1 MEDIYPVDYSNST
14 LSDEEMIQREYDA
27 LIYDYE
33 HSNHRKKVEV
43 IQRAFTFAR
52 MAHEGVRRKSGEPY
66 IMHPLAVARI
76 VCREIG
82 LGSTSIVS
90 TLLHDVIED
99 TEYTEEDI
107 EQLFGP
113 KVAQIVLGLTK
124 ISSEILD
131 ERNIESLQAEN
142 FRKLILTMNAD
153 IRVILIK
160 IADRLHNMRTLS
172 SMPEHKKLKI
182 TGETLYIYAPLAHRL
197 GLFAIKTELEELVFK
212 HEHPKAYEDICNQ
225 IIDTE
230 QSRAE
235 LFKQFSTPIHPLLKA
250 RGLDYEMKTRVKSCY
265 SIWKKMQ
272 KKQIPFQEIY
282 DLYAVRI
289 IFEETPG
296 LNVKE
301 TCWGIYT
308 DITGLYRV
316 NNERTRDWVA
326 QPKSN
331 GYRALHFTVMG
342 PTGKWIEVQV
352 RSRKMDEID
361 ERGLAA
367 HWKYKSDGVEE
378 DQEITKFLDQISEL
392 LENPDS
398 SAMDFLDTIK
408 LNLYGDDIMV
418 FTPKGDPITL
428 PHESTPLDF
437 AYALHSTL
445 GQTCIGAKV
454 NHKLV
459 PLSHT
464 LQSGDQVEII
474 SSNNQKPSALWLKY
488 VKTAKAKS
496 KINEFLRTERRKL
509 ISQGEESVINYFEQH
524 DLSVDAGHMDL
535 VAALFGFHKRE
546 DLFYAVG
553 SGTVNLVESLYK
565 RIKSSKS
572 NRFFKSVKEAL
583 IGKQESMPKP
593 TETISQIS
601 EIDYK
606 KPYLLQSDAIKSNY
620 VMADDCNPLPGDE
633 VVAFVI
639 DNQVVVHQ
647 RTCTEAMRLKSST
660 GNKLLSTIWGDQGAT
675 LFTGSIMI
683 EGIDSKGI
691 LNGIVQVITED
702 FLINIAS
709 VQLQTQDGIFGGK
722 VGLEV
727 HSAEQVEQ
735 LCAALKQAP
744 GISNA
749 YRVY

>member
-1 MEDIYPVDYSNST
+1 
-14 LSDEEMIQREYDA
+14 
-27 LIYDYE
+27 
-33 HSNHRKKVEV
+33 
-43 IQRAFTFAR
+43 
-52 MAHEGVRRKSGEPY
+52 
-66 IMHPLAVARI
+66 
-76 VCREIG
+76 
-82 LGSTSIVS
+82 
-90 TLLHDVIED
+90 
-99 TEYTEEDI
+99 
-107 EQLFGP
+107 
-113 KVAQIVLGLTK
+113 
-124 ISSEILD
+124 
-131 ERNIESLQAEN
+131 
-142 FRKLILTMNAD
+142 
-153 IRVILIK
+153 
-160 IADRLHNMRTLS
+160 
-172 SMPEHKKLKI
+172 
-182 TGETLYIYAPLAHRL
+182 
-197 GLFAIKTELEELVFK
+197 
-212 HEHPKAYEDICNQ
+212 
-225 IIDTE
+225 
-230 QSRAE
+230 
-235 LFKQFSTPIHPLLKA
+235 
-250 RGLDYEMKTRVKSCY
+250 
-265 SIWKKMQ
+265 
-272 KKQIPFQEIY
+272 
-282 DLYAVRI
+282 
-289 IFEETPG
+289 
-296 LNVKE
+296 
-301 TCWGIYT
+301 
-308 DITGLYRV
+308 
-316 NNERTRDWVA
+316 
-326 QPKSN
+326 
-331 GYRALHFTVMG
+331 
-342 PTGKWIEVQV
+342 
-352 RSRKMDEID
+352 
-361 ERGLAA
+361 
-367 HWKYKSDGVEE
+367 
-378 DQEITKFLDQISEL
+378 
-392 LENPDS
+392 
-398 SAMDFLDTIK
+398 MDFLDTIK

-459 PLSHT
+459 PLSHP

-496 KINEFLRTERRKL
+496 KINEFLRVERRKL
-509 ISQGEESVINYFEQH
+509 ISKGEESVIKYFEQH

-553 SGTVNLVESLYK
+553 SGTVNLEESLYK

-593 TETISQIS
+593 TESISQIS

-620 VMADDCNPLPGDE
+620 VMADDCHPLPGDE

-660 GNKLLSTIWGDQGAT
+660 GNKLLSTIWGDQGDT

-749 YRVY
+749 YRIY